1 MNKYTKFTNISND
14 YTQKDIFN
22 IQNNY
27 YKEDKN
33 ISHNPKIKGDIINK
47 KIKGNSNSK
56 NKYKVTYSN
65 SILNNN
71 NINGNSNFFQN
82 LGNKNVFII
91 NNKINNS
98 NGNIKQINYYNN
110 RANNNNITS
119 HNFYNKKIND
129 ILSDSNNNI
138 NTNNKSSNNTNSN
151 IESNNNNN
159 NRNST
164 NKSHSIIHNNS
175 HININNKNHMNM
187 NINTNKSIKKNSSKK
202 KNMRII
208 YANKRPSL
216 PIGNKNKNKNKNNII
231 HKRSKSKKI
240 VDKDNSSKSKL
251 SKISMIKNRNKININ
266 NGGLLNSN
274 YYTNSTYT
282 NENNLNTHK
291 NNLVPVNLKYNIS
304 SNKKNKNKK
313 SLQEIKKS
321 QSQSYF
327 KYGLNHDLNTSNY
340 KSHTNNNYSKSK
352 SKSKTK
358 SRSKNDKSYKG
369 IIMDKKNML
378 KNNLIKSSSHN
389 STSKKNPIVC
399 INYKNK
405 YINNSNSKDGHN
417 KININK
423 NYNHF
428 MNNLPEEYSKS
439 PLFLEIKNLWN
450 KLRVSYSYQE
460 MFVTLTNQIENKKP
474 IFTHEINNLK
484 LVLNH
489 LNKLNTDIK
498 TRNSII
504 DKLKQISNS
513 NYDEIIKLLISLR
526 MYSIDVVNDYIL
538 FIREISYD
546 VLRNKFNLENIK
558 NFDKNYI
565 NILRN
570 DTKFLYSHNYLNK
583 IFHFSDKSDP
593 FLIYPSLNQT
603 NSSENK
609 LPIDDETLQKINEC
623 QYLLLTEKICDYSM
637 CNNKTRVNYLLFND
651 QDNIINNLIN
661 ENNSN
666 DINRNIANSY
676 STTNQNNGDISPFT
690 TPNNKSQ
697 NAKIDANTTNNVNKY
712 EKFCYINNVNNSN
725 INENNKNEEV
735 NKKTEVDNVSNNED
749 IINKIS
755 SNDNNVET
763 NENNMSKNESNK
775 NNSIINNSND
785 FISSPIKGSIKI
797 NEGNDIDIPNEN
809 KEEDDIKITPY
820 IPLKDESL
828 SSLYS
833 SYLTSVSENVKQ
845 SFNIN
850 EDIFYYSNIGI
861 YPKIILFKDNKNL
874 NIKGICTISFN
885 QNINSTISLNKK
897 ILTVTSISCSKEY
910 QISNILL
917 KLIEFCKNE
926 EMVYDSIE
934 VNLYYI
940 KKEDGKFI
948 LDESL
953 ENEIKSKAKFKWVR
967 LENDGEKRKIKYH
980 YIPNN
985 IITNKENSIF
995 NNNMN
1000 NLDMNSNK
1008 CAIYLN
1014 NYVLIKYYEEN
1025 GVNDISMVEFS
1036 KLFFVINSL
1045 KKYFLLNDENTNIE
1059 QNIQNILINLK
1070 GLKLKKIVR
1079 ILSEFN
1085 NVMLSNVSN
1094 FRDDYLNNDNDNV
1107 ELLNNFL
1114 KILNNE
1120 TDENNICL
1128 NFNNIC
1134 TNFSNIIKIELDG
1147 YEYNIISMNDFIIE
1161 VFSISTD
1168 NDKDVIYFT
1177 KSEIE
1182 NISFIFYE
1190 QNDENKN
1197 SNDENYIKLL
1207 FNKVLKKILLKDSEE
1222 PIKSYKKICIPSFS
1236 YQKKVNEENGD
1247 DDKLNIIKCDILDC
1261 NESFDFC
1268 IENICNYST
1277 KFSFPFDIKNIV
1289 ESNEIKI
1296 IKNNF
1301 VVAILNP
1308 DLVLD
1313 YHLPSMNIY
1322 YINRENWIKVQKE

>member
-1 MNKYTKFTNISND
+1 MKKFPKFTNISND
-14 YTQKDIFN
+14 FTSKGIFN
-22 IQNNY
+22 IQNNF
-27 YKEDKN
+27 YKEDIN
-33 ISHNPKIKGDIINK
+33 IINNPKMKNDIKNK
-47 KIKGNSNSK
+47 KLKGNSNSK
-56 NKYKVTYSN
+56 NKYKVTYKN

-71 NINGNSNFFQN
+71 NMNENKDFFQN
-82 LGNKNVFII
+82 LGNKNVLII

-110 RANNNNITS
+110 KNNNNNITG
-119 HNFYNKKIND
+119 HNFYNKKLNE
-129 ILSDSNNNI
+129 ILSESNNNI
-138 NTNNKSSNNTNSN
+138 STNNKNSNNTNSN
-151 IESNNNNN
+151 TESNNYNNKK
-159 NRNST
+159 NST

-175 HININNKNHMNM
+175 HNNINNKNHM
-187 NINTNKSIKKNSSKK
+187 NINTNKSIKKSSSKN
-202 KNMRII
+202 KNIKII
-208 YANKRPSL
+208 YSNKRPSM
-216 PIGNKNKNKNKNNII
+216 PIGNKNKNKIKNKTI
-231 HKRSKSKKI
+231 HNRNKSKKI
-240 VDKDNSSKSKL
+240 DEKDNTSKSKL
-251 SKISMIKNRNKININ
+251 SKISMIKNRNKITN

-274 YYTNSTYT
+274 YYSNTTYT
-282 NENNLNTHK
+282 NENNLNSHK
-291 NNLVPVNLKYNIS
+291 NNLVPMNLKYNIS

-313 SLQEIKKS
+313 PFQEIKKS

-327 KYGLNHDLNTSNY
+327 GLNHDLNTSNY
-340 KSHTNNNYSKSK
+340 KSQTNNNLSKSK

-358 SRSKNDKSYKG
+358 NRSKNDKSYKG

-389 STSKKNPIVC
+389 STSKKNPFVS
-399 INYKNK
+399 NNKNK
-405 YINNSNSKDGHN
+405 YINNSNTKNSNN
-417 KININK
+417 KININ
-423 NYNHF
+423 NNNNHF
-428 MNNLPEEYSKS
+428 MNNLPEEYNKN

-460 MFVTLTNQIENKKP
+460 MFVTLTNQLDDKKA
-474 IFTHEINNLK
+474 IFTHEKKSLTLII
-484 LVLNH
+484 NH
-489 LNKLNTDIK
+489 LNKLNTNIK

-504 DKLKQISNS
+504 DKLKQISS
-513 NYDEIIKLLISLR
+513 NNNDEIVKLLISLR
-526 MYSIDVVNDYIL
+526 KITIDVVNDYIL
-538 FIREISYD
+538 FIKEISYD

-565 NILRN
+565 NILKN
-570 DTKFLYSHNYLNK
+570 DTKFLFSHNYLNK
-583 IFHFSDKSDP
+583 IFYFSDKSDP
-593 FLIYPSLNQT
+593 FLKYPS
-603 NSSENK
+603 SSQANNNDNK
-609 LPIDDETLQKINEC
+609 YMLLPLDDETLQKINEC
-623 QYLLLTEKICDYSM
+623 QYLLITEKIYDYSM
-637 CNNKTRVNYLLFND
+637 CNNKTRVNYLLFSEE
-651 QDNIINNLIN
+651 DNIINKHIIKN
-661 ENNSN
+661 ENYPNN
-666 DINRNIANSY
+666 EAKNY
-676 STTNQNNGDISPFT
+676 SINQNDGDISPFT
-690 TPNNKSQ
+690 TPNNKSK
-697 NAKIDANTTNNVNKY
+697 NAKINMNTTNNTN
-712 EKFCYINNVNNSN
+712 INNMNNSN
-725 INENNKNEEV
+725 TNE
-735 NKKTEVDNVSNNED
+735 NKKTEEINKKSEDDNISNNEKL
-749 IINKIS
+749 INKIS
-755 SNDNNVET
+755 SSNNNVET
-763 NENNMSKNESNK
+763 NENNISKNESNK
-775 NNSIINNSND
+775 NNSIINNSD
-785 FISSPIKGSIKI
+785 DLISSPIKGNLKI
-797 NEGNDIDIPNEN
+797 NEDNDIDIPNEN
-809 KEEDDIKITPY
+809 NEEDDIKIAPY

-861 YPKIILFKDNKNL
+861 YPKIILFKDNKNS

-885 QNINSTISLNKK
+885 QTINTTISLNKR

-940 KKEDGKFI
+940 KKEDGKFV

-985 IITNKENSIF
+985 IIIDKEGSIF
-995 NNNMN
+995 NNYNMN
-1000 NLDMNSNK
+1000 NLDMNCNK

-1025 GVNDISMVEFS
+1025 GINDISMVEYS

-1045 KKYFLLNDENTNIE
+1045 KKYFLLNDTNTNIE
-1059 QNIQNILINLK
+1059 QNIQNILTNLK

-1085 NVMLSNVSN
+1085 NVLLTHASN
-1094 FRDDYLNNDNDNV
+1094 FKDDYLNNDYDNID
-1107 ELLNNFL
+1107 LLNNFL
-1114 KILNNE
+1114 KILSNE
-1120 TDENNICL
+1120 TDEKNISL

-1168 NDKDVIYFT
+1168 NDKEVIYFT

-1190 QNDENKN
+1190 QNDDNQN
-1197 SNDENYIKLL
+1197 GNDENYIKLL

-1222 PIKSYKKICIPSFS
+1222 PIKSYKKLCIPSFS
-1236 YQKKVNEENGD
+1236 YQKKVNEENGE

-1268 IENICNYST
+1268 IENIRNYST

-1301 VVAILNP
+1301 VIAILNP

-1322 YINRENWIKVQKE
+1322 YINRENWIEAQKE

>member
-1 MNKYTKFTNISND
+1 MNKNTKFINISND
-14 YTQKDIFN
+14 YTSKDIFN

-33 ISHNPKIKGDIINK
+33 ITHNPKMKNDIINK

-56 NKYKVTYSN
+56 NKYKVTYKN

-71 NINGNSNFFQN
+71 NISENRDFFQN
-82 LGNKNVFII
+82 LGNKNVLII

-110 RANNNNITS
+110 KNNNNNNIITS
-119 HNFYNKKIND
+119 NNFYSKKINE
-129 ILSDSNNNI
+129 ILNESNNNI

-151 IESNNNNN
+151 TESNNYNNN
-159 NRNST
+159 KNSK

-175 HININNKNHMNM
+175 HNNTHNNVNNKNPMN
-187 NINTNKSIKKNSSKK
+187 NNTIKSIKKSSSKK
-202 KNMRII
+202 KNMKII

-216 PIGNKNKNKNKNNII
+216 PIGKKNKNKIKNYTI
-231 HKRSKSKKI
+231 HNRNKSKKN
-240 VDKDNSSKSKL
+240 DEKDNSSKSKL
-251 SKISMIKNRNKININ
+251 SKISMIKNRNKISN

-274 YYTNSTYT
+274 YYSYT
-282 NENNLNTHK
+282 NENNLNSHK
-291 NNLVPVNLKYNIS
+291 NNLVPMNLKYNIS

-313 SLQEIKKS
+313 PFQEIKKS
-321 QSQSYF
+321 QSQSHF
-327 KYGLNHDLNTSNY
+327 KNRLNKDLNTSNY
-340 KSHTNNNYSKSK
+340 KSQTNNNFSKSK
-352 SKSKTK
+352 NKN
-358 SRSKNDKSYKG
+358 RSKNDKNYKG

-378 KNNLIKSSSHN
+378 KNNLIKSSHN

-405 YINNSNSKDGHN
+405 YINNSNPKNGHN
-417 KININK
+417 KINTNS

-428 MNNLPEEYSKS
+428 INNLPEEYNKS
-439 PLFLEIKNLWN
+439 QLFLEIKNLWN

-460 MFVTLTNQIENKKP
+460 MFVTLTNQLDDKKP
-474 IFTHEINNLK
+474 IFTHEINSLT
-484 LVLNH
+484 LILNN

-513 NYDEIIKLLISLR
+513 NYDEIVKLLISLR
-526 MYSIDVVNDYIL
+526 MVTIDVVNDYAL
-538 FIREISYD
+538 FIKEISYD

-570 DTKFLYSHNYLNK
+570 DTKFLFSHNYLNK
-583 IFHFSDKSDP
+583 ILHFCDKSDP
-593 FLIYPSLNQT
+593 FLIYPSSNQA
-603 NSSENK
+603 NSKDNK
-609 LPIDDETLQKINEC
+609 YISLPLDEETSQKIKEC
-623 QYLLLTEKICDYSM
+623 QYLLLTEEICNYSM
-637 CNNKTRVNYLLFND
+637 CNNKTRVNYLLFSEE
-651 QDNIINNLIN
+651 DNIINNLIN
-661 ENNSN
+661 ENNNHIIKNGNYSN
-666 DINRNIANSY
+666 NVTNSY
-676 STTNQNNGDISPFT
+676 STNQNNGDISPLT
-690 TPNNKSQ
+690 TPNNKSP
-697 NAKIDANTTNNVNKY
+697 NAKINMNTINNSNK
-712 EKFCYINNVNNSN
+712 YINNVNNFN
-725 INENNKNEEV
+725 TYENNKTEEI
-735 NKKTEVDNVSNNED
+735 NKKSEDDNISNNEK

-755 SNDNNVET
+755 SNNNNVEI
-763 NENNMSKNESNK
+763 NENNISKNESNK
-775 NNSIINNSND
+775 NNSIINNSD
-785 FISSPIKGSIKI
+785 DLISSPIKGNIKI
-797 NEGNDIDIPNEN
+797 NEDNDIDIPNEN
-809 KEEDDIKITPY
+809 NEKEDIKIIPY

-850 EDIFYYSNIGI
+850 DDIFYYSNIGI
-861 YPKIILFKDNKNL
+861 YPKIILFKDNKNS
-874 NIKGICTISFN
+874 NIIGICTISFN
-885 QNINSTISLNKK
+885 QTINSTISLNKK
-897 ILTVTSISCSKEY
+897 ILTVTSISCTEEY

-917 KLIEFCKNE
+917 KLIEYCKNE

-940 KKEDGKFI
+940 KKEDGKFF

-985 IITNKENSIF
+985 ILTDKETSIF
-995 NNNMN
+995 NNLNMN
-1000 NLDMNSNK
+1000 NLDMNCNK

-1014 NYVLIKYYEEN
+1014 NYVLIKFYEES
-1025 GVNDISMVEFS
+1025 GVNDITMVEYS

-1045 KKYFLLNDENTNIE
+1045 KKYFLLNDINTNIE
-1059 QNIQNILINLK
+1059 QNIQNILVNLK

-1085 NVMLSNVSN
+1085 NVLLTNVSN
-1094 FRDDYLNNDNDNV
+1094 FRDDYLNNDNDNID
-1107 ELLNNFL
+1107 LLNNFL
-1114 KILNNE
+1114 KILSNE
-1120 TDENNICL
+1120 TDEKNICL

-1161 VFSISTD
+1161 VFSISAD
-1168 NDKDVIYFT
+1168 NDKEVIYFT

-1190 QNDENKN
+1190 QNDENEN

-1222 PIKSYKKICIPSFS
+1222 PIKSYKKLCIPSFS
-1236 YQKKVNEENGD
+1236 YKKKINEENGG

-1268 IENICNYST
+1268 IENIRNYNT